1 MIPVVLQQPKRLFFG
16 AGSVSKTLE
25 EWKAAELNRIL
36 VVTSA
41 GLEALVDRVVAP
53 WRQSGIVV
61 EVFSKIDREPD
72 IRLFAEVLKVA
83 RSFEP
88 DGVVGFGGGSPID
101 VAKLL
106 AALWNKEQ
114 TPSDVFGIGLLKGR
128 STYLAC
134 IPTTAG
140 TGADVS
146 PNSILLDESDL
157 LKKGVVSPYLVAD
170 ASFVDPEL
178 TLGLPPSI
186 TAATGYD
193 ALVHCMEAYANVH
206 AHPIVDV
213 IALEGIRRIGLN
225 LEKAV
230 SDGSDLNAR
239 TEVMLG
245 ALYGGL
251 CLGPVNTAAVHALAY
266 PLGGA
271 FHVAHGVSNSLLTP
285 HVFRFNLP
293 AAVDR
298 YADIARMLGV
308 ERGLSDEATG
318 QRGVERL
325 TELSINCGIPQHLRD
340 FDVPEEALSVM
351 ARDSMKVTRLLQNN
365 PRPVTEED
373 ALEIY
378 RSAW

>member
-1 MIPVVLQQPKRLFFG
+1 
-16 AGSVSKTLE
+16 
-25 EWKAAELNRIL
+25 
-36 VVTSA
+36 
-41 GLEALVDRVVAP
+41 
-53 WRQSGIVV
+53 
-61 EVFSKIDREPD
+61 
-72 IRLFAEVLKVA
+72 VA
-83 RSFEP
+83 RSCEP
-88 DGVVGFGGGSPID
+88 NGVVGFGGGSPID